1 VNHRYS
7 GAHSGLPCAA
17 VYGLLRAL
25 PGEPAFATVARA
37 MPLELRADLAPCL
50 GAPEPHGFA
59 VRLRAARQSA
69 QKASA
74 AVRSTSVTIAIRPSV
89 RSGVKAVKHDFLK
102 NERGL
107 FLHVGLDRAN
117 QLDATGEIRFLVQ
130 PAAGLRTDG
139 AGRVERNVMLARNC
153 CHGPKDNRLTTL
165 SAAAITVSNG
175 SRCNS
180 GTPRIRLHRTGRA
193 RVGAAVCL

>member
-1 VNHRYS
+1 MNHRYS

-89 RSGVKAVKHDFLK
+89 RSGVGAVKHDFLK
-102 NERGL
+102 NEREL
-107 FLHVGLDRAN
+107 FSRVGLDRAN
-117 QLDATGEIRFLVQ
+117 QVDAKSEIRFLAQ
-130 PAAGLRTDG
+130 RTAGLGGRRG
-139 AGRVERNVMLARNC
+139 RAGRENLVFARNAAVVMA
-153 CHGPKDNRLTTL
+153 HMDDRLATR
-165 SAAAITVSNG
+165 SV
-175 SRCNS
+175 C
-180 GTPRIRLHRTGRA
+180 RLH
-193 RVGAAVCL
+193 VGSEG